1 MGQTRRC
8 VSCSVCVL
16 YLLVSATC
24 VTANDVGCS
33 DRPNCRRCTN
43 SSEGGMQCIKC
54 RNLIVVGSRQCV
66 DQCPAGFT
74 QEWSNLVN
82 YMGRICTGR
91 NFLSLPVHLSAVVV
105 GVVCGLA
112 FCVLALIGGC
122 LYLRHRRKNLAKHSQ
137 CYGNSKESYE
147 EDLEFLEK
155 LQFLKYM
162 TTLRCEA
169 PFFLAMLND
178 TRKQV
183 RDLRRLSSGDS
194 AAQAFRPVLLDLVRI
209 LLLLNSPENRI
220 RAPPTDWRDLFSWG
234 ERVLRRYKRQNPHQV
249 VQAQLVNFLQ
259 TAVTPQPIQLAHL
272 NATEHQYSQQPQLCS
287 FHPSNKTAV
296 NHLTTINNTNHTD
309 CAISDSNLSLQH
321 IAAITFG
328 AYCDDQLKTERVS
341 KMPPQLISSKFPG
354 DHAMPAEWQSTQDC
368 LLEADF
374 ITLGFRP
381 QDEVTTEL

>member
-82 YMGRICTGR
+82 YMGRICT
-91 NFLSLPVHLSAVVV
+91 
-105 GVVCGLA
+105 
-112 FCVLALIGGC
+112 
-122 LYLRHRRKNLAKHSQ
+122 
-137 CYGNSKESYE
+137 
-147 EDLEFLEK
+147 EFLEK